1 MPFGQV
7 ITNNRLVFIAKNIVE
22 LSGGFEVGINSSFEI
37 KVKDVSLC
45 Y

>member
-7 ITNNRLVFIAKNIVE
+7 RTNNRLVFIAKNIVE

-37 KVKDVSLC
+37 KVNDVSPC